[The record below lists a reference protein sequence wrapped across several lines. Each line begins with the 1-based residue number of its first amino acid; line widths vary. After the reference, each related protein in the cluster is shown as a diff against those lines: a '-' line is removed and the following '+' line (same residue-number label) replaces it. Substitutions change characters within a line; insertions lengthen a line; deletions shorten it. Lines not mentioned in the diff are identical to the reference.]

1 MNIRKLIKVNLINI
15 AILALVMLFKMFTG
29 MLFDAHDKANTE
41 LSTLS
46 IVLSVIFLFLWAAFT
61 IYSNVTVVKEDKYEK
76 KRNITEVRNRLMKA
90 GKKNIF
96 SKERTVMLNMLDSL
110 ASREKYFSSMDKDS
124 KLPEL
129 FELTENQMIRNAT
142 NVAEYMETFD
152 YISGKDSGYV
162 RRICDESQ
170 HLLDKF
176 NKLVELTVTY
186 DDTSRDYDTREI
198 DDMIEALE
206 LMRNSGKGAL
216 GS

>member
-1 MNIRKLIKVNLINI
+1 MNIRKLLKVNLINI
-15 AILALVMLFKMFTG
+15 IILALIIAFKIFSG
-29 MLFDAHDKANTE
+29 MLFDAHDTHNSGLYSAS
-41 LSTLS
+41 L
-46 IVLSVIFLFLWAAFT
+46 VLSFVFLLFWAAFT
-61 IYSNVTVVKEDKYEK
+61 IYSNMTVLKEEKIEK
-76 KRNITEVRNRLMKA
+76 KKSVTEVRNRLMKA
-90 GKKNIF
+90 GNRKFFVN
-96 SKERTVMLNMLDSL
+96 ERSTMLTLLDSL
-110 ASREKYFSSMDKDS
+110 GAREKYFEAMDSSS

-129 FELTENQMIRNAT
+129 FELTTNQMIRNAT

-162 RRICDESQ
+162 RNICNESQ
-170 HLLDKF
+170 HLVDRF

-206 LMRNSGKGAL
+206 TMRKTGKGAL